1 MFYDAIHAKT
11 TKGFVS
17 HLIKYSDH
25 FKFEF
30 GVVKFFLLVTL
41 CRIFFGSQETSV
53 GKLLGTVRLT
63 YDFDFLLEWKKDSQD
78 FRVYQPGGMM
88 LFRDC
93 CSF

>member
-30 GVVKFFLLVTL
+30 GVVKFFSP
-41 CRIFFGSQETSV
+41 GD
-53 GKLLGTVRLT
+53 TVQN
-63 YDFDFLLEWKKDSQD
+63 FLWFAGNFSWQTPRHSKAHLR
-78 FRVYQPGGMM
+78 F
-88 LFRDC
+88 
-93 CSF
+93 